1 MGLGGP
7 WLELDGVG
15 WTLVEIDGVGW
26 TLVGIRWGWVD
37 LGWN

>member
-7 WLELDGVG
+7 WLEL
-15 WTLVEIDGVGW
+15 DGVGW